1 MITILIEA
9 NSPGIPCC
17 RRQGQLRNMT
27 SSYHEGILLA
37 SLRPTRLWN
46 TVTVL
51 LQNPSDSCIILRPC
65 VLASYTPLICRP
77 FHITHREWLLLDM
90 VAWVHAASH

>member
-65 VLASYTPLICRP
+65 VLHTTDMQAFSYNPPR
-77 FHITHREWLLLDM
+77 
-90 VAWVHAASH
+90 VAAS